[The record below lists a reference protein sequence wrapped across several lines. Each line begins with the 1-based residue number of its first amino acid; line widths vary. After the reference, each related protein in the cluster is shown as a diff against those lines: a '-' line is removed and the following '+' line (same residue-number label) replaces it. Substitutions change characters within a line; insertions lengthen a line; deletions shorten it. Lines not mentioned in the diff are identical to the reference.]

1 MLKETDGIIALP
13 TYDSIEDCYNKT
25 NGEIKKQ
32 LNEISAL
39 IKKDYTLSPLYR
51 GNNVFW
57 NVVSVCSICHW
68 PVHISIINDFALR
81 NYDLCECRM
90 DGAVL
95 VGADL
100 SGAKLRNAHFN
111 KANLSKAYLHGADLF
126 CADFSEANLEETCL
140 QRAFLFGSNMR
151 KAHLIKAN
159 LRWADISMSCFEK
172 ANLEKADLCWAYI
185 AGAKITD
192 AILKGVIINST
203 EIETWKALGTDV
215 SVMRFN
221 R

>member
-1 MLKETDGIIALP
+1 
-13 TYDSIEDCYNKT
+13 
-25 NGEIKKQ
+25 
-32 LNEISAL
+32 
-39 IKKDYTLSPLYR
+39 
-51 GNNVFW
+51 
-57 NVVSVCSICHW
+57 
-68 PVHISIINDFALR
+68 
-81 NYDLCECRM
+81 
-90 DGAVL
+90 
-95 VGADL
+95 
-100 SGAKLRNAHFN
+100 
-111 KANLSKAYLHGADLF
+111 
-126 CADFSEANLEETCL
+126 
-140 QRAFLFGSNMR
+140 MR